1 MTRLRTVP
9 RASGA
14 SRLALDACVGPRCWR
29 TPGLWPD
36 RPSERLAL
44 RLSRPTG

>member
-1 MTRLRTVP
+1 MTSLRTIP

-14 SRLALDACVGPRCWR
+14 SRPGPDACMGPRCWR

-36 RPSERLAL
+36 RPSARLSL
-44 RLSRPTG
+44 RLSRPAA